1 MRIDYVSVNKELVW
15 LQDHFVYHIT
25 EKNNMDNIMR
35 YGLLPSL
42 GDRSILAGDNF
53 KAVFFFDKLYNLD
66 NWINFLYQCRDKA
79 SLEVLRFNIKQI
91 RCFSHNDGE
100 EFYTKQ
106 IIPVEKIDYLEI
118 SKKDCSLID
127 FNDLSNQD
135 VDYRWRKL
143 KEYHKN

>member
-66 NWINFLYQCRDKA
+66 NWINFLYQCRDKS

-106 IIPVEKIDYLEI
+106 IIPVEMIDYLEV
-118 SKKDCSLID
+118 SKKDCGLI
-127 FNDLSNQD
+127 NLPNQN
-135 VDYRWRKL
+135 VDYRWCKL